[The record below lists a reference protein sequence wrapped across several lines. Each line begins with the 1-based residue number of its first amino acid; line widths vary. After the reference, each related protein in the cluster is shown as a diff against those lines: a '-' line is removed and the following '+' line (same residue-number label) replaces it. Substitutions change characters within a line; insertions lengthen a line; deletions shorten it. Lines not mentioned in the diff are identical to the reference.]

1 MRKLIF
7 AAVMLLVTTMS
18 FANKSGDTAA
28 EISLKGM
35 NGKQVNLTS
44 FRGKVVLV
52 DFWASWCKP
61 CRKSFPQLK
70 SVYDAYKRKGFEVYS
85 VSVDMDPAD
94 WKAAASSEKLNWV
107 LVNDTSGDVAVKWD
121 VNYIPNSFLLDK
133 NGKIVAINP
142 S

>member
-1 MRKLIF
+1 
-7 AAVMLLVTTMS
+7 
-18 FANKSGDTAA
+18 
-28 EISLKGM
+28 M

-142 S
+142 SHEELKRLLGAML